1 MSGVTRKSAAEIALM
16 RRAGA
21 VVADVLALVEEL
33 AVPGASSAE
42 IADAAEQQILAAGAG
57 SNFKGYH
64 GFPSVICL
72 SIDSEVVHGIPGD
85 REIKA
90 GALVSV
96 DAGAIIEGWH
106 GDAARSFY
114 VGGEAPAEVARLIR
128 VTREA
133 LDAGIAAARPGGT
146 IEEISAAIEDVGLAA
161 GVGIVRP
168 YVGHGIGRAMHEAP
182 QVPNYRTGRKSL
194 TLAPGHCL
202 AIEPMFTLGSPE
214 VGVLDDEWTVV
225 TIDGSLAA
233 HFEDSIAITPEG
245 AQILTRP

>member
-42 IADAAEQQILAAGAG
+42 IALAAERKILAAGAS

-72 SIDSEVVHGIPGD
+72 SIDREVVHGIPGD

-114 VGGEAPAEVARLIR
+114 VGGEAPADVARLIR

-133 LDAGIAAARPGGT
+133 LDAG
-146 IEEISAAIEDVGLAA
+146 EK
-161 GVGIVRP
+161 
-168 YVGHGIGRAMHEAP
+168 
-182 QVPNYRTGRKSL
+182 RTR
-194 TLAPGHCL
+194 
-202 AIEPMFTLGSPE
+202 
-214 VGVLDDEWTVV
+214 
-225 TIDGSLAA
+225 
-233 HFEDSIAITPEG
+233 
-245 AQILTRP
+245 

>member
-1 MSGVTRKSAAEIALM
+1 MSGITRKSPAEIALM
-16 RRAGA
+16 RRAGSI
-21 VVADVLALVEEL
+21 VAEVLALVEEL

-42 IADAAEQQILAAGAG
+42 IDAAAERHILSAGAA
-57 SNFKGYH
+57 SSFKGYH

-90 GALVSV
+90 GALISV

-114 VGGEAPAEVARLIR
+114 VGEAPADVARLIR
-128 VTREA
+128 FTREA
-133 LDAGIAAARPGGT
+133 LDAGIAAARPGAT
-146 IEEISAAIEDVGLAA
+146 IEDVSGAIEDVALAA
-161 GVGIVRP
+161 GLGIVRP

-202 AIEPMFTLGSPE
+202 AIEPMFTLGSPD
-214 VGVLDDEWTVV
+214 VGVMDDKWTVV
-225 TIDGSLAA
+225 TIDRSLAA
-233 HFEDSIAITPEG
+233 HFEDTIAITPEG
-245 AQILTRP
+245 LQILTRL